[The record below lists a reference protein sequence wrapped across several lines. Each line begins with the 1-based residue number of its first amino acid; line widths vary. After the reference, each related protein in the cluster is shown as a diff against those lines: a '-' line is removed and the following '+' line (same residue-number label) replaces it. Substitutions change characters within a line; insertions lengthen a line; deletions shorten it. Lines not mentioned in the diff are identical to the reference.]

1 MATSNT
7 HWIDTRSRLSAA
19 ICLGVVVGIAC
30 LVPTMTNL
38 SWLNIALAALL
49 GICAAIGVFFWRP
62 LVHSSGLIAVSASI
76 AALLVSMSIPLA
88 RDQYTDLSITATG
101 SKNPISKSSEVWV
114 SLLPRQAGG
123 NFDGAGWEKRG
134 DGFVSYQVQPAVLQY
149 RGNWSSGSVLR
160 LIRHPYSGIAEVS
173 IGGKTQKLD
182 LFSETETSINIPLPE
197 GRVTWKGYLQRAA
210 IAIGLGVFFVSL
222 GMGLAVASTSWGRV
236 FMLALLAGCGTLWL
250 VHDRSYAG
258 SMEVVAF
265 NMNSPPVRVEM
276 DAGHGFTPAL
286 MVPVKSGTSV
296 ETNFAVQN
304 PIDWR
309 LNVEGGSLRAL
320 RDLDTGAVNE
330 AFGVITDNDCPLSTR
345 GRCVYELEG
354 PGPLRVWLKANGEQK
369 VVTLPE
375 ETPESRRI
383 FLLVEREPGGIAVS
397 ASRAF
402 VQLSPWEHFSQWVVA
417 LRLVDQDG
425 IAAGKLVRLVSD
437 LGGGYK
443 FSQAVGI
450 KGAYSVPTM
459 LRPDTSSFVGM
470 KIFAALISFSFVLLL
485 AFAGKI
491 AMALARSY
499 RKGLRLQVVGTIFGC
514 LGWLGLALLAGWPG
528 VIGWDGFSPY
538 IQAQTGE
545 VTLWYGIGYPMIIG
559 GFLLIGSGWLITIW
573 SLLGTACLLL
583 GAAALLLRHSSILAT
598 WLAPVLMCV
607 VLPFTAIMVGS
618 LTHLRDAMNGLM
630 LAMFAFCG
638 LYATLKW
645 NKWAIVQ
652 RIFIFAAML
661 LGGAVLTLMRYDNI
675 PTLLVVVA
683 GLAVVS
689 GGFRIG
695 SLSIVAI
702 AAVCWFG
709 VGTQMERYIV
719 PNGHDERNLYQVTA
733 FVNPLVGMLVHGK
746 DRIPDDLYVEISGS
760 LNKVMDVEYAVQNWT
775 TYDIGYWHQTHNK
788 RDIPSDGT
796 IKQLRSLYIRS
807 LCTAPVL
814 FIKLRLATFGAM
826 LGYEWFELG
835 SFKIT
840 SGNWPTFVDH
850 LLTEDPNW
858 RHRVELLGYSPKA
871 HFHANFTRAL
881 LDWGTKVTSTGL
893 QFIVC
898 IVIALRFRRHPLAA
912 VVAVGEV
919 VRAGIFF
926 LLAPA
931 AVFLYLYDLHLLGF
945 LLPMMALTEQAIRSK
960 NVTAK

>member
-7 HWIDTRSRLSAA
+7 HWLDTRSRLSAA

-402 VQLSPWEHFSQWVVA
+402 VQLSPWEHFFSRWITTFRVVG
-417 LRLVDQDG
+417 QNG
-425 IAAGKLVRLVSD
+425 KAARKLIRIQSD
-437 LGGGYK
+437 EVGGYR
-443 FSQAVGI
+443 FAQAVNNSADVYRVPPVVRADTGSFLAMKFFAGVI
-450 KGAYSVPTM
+450 GAS
-459 LRPDTSSFVGM
+459 
-470 KIFAALISFSFVLLL
+470 VLLL
-485 AFAGKI
+485 FSAAANI
-491 AMALARSY
+491 ARELAQSF
-499 RKGLRLQVVGTIFGC
+499 RKGKQFQVLALMFGC
-514 LGWLGLALLAGWPG
+514 LGWLALGLIVGWPA
-528 VIGWDGFSPY
+528 IINWDGFTVY
-538 IQAQTGE
+538 VYTQVGTFD
-545 VTLWYGIGYPMIIG
+545 LWYGIGYPIVMG
-559 GFLLIGSGWLITIW
+559 AFLLLGPGWLVSVW
-573 SLLGTACLLL
+573 SVLATMVLLLGTASLLV
-583 GAAALLLRHSSILAT
+583 RHASTSVS
-598 WLAPVLMCV
+598 WVAPVLLCF
-607 VLPFTAIMVGS
+607 VLPFTAIFLGMM
-618 LTHLRDAMNGLM
+618 THLRDTMNGLM
-630 LAMFAFCG
+630 LAMFAFCSIYTALHWKKWLRVQKIWVLFG
-638 LYATLKW
+638 LVFVGSVLSLLRIDNVPALITL
-645 NKWAIVQ
+645 A
-652 RIFIFAAML
+652 
-661 LGGAVLTLMRYDNI
+661 GGMVLCTNRLNI
-675 PTLLVVVA
+675 RPVTLLIVA
-683 GLAVVS
+683 GA
-689 GGFRIG
+689 
-695 SLSIVAI
+695 
-702 AAVCWFG
+702 CWISVNTLVENFISPDRSR
-709 VGTQMERYIV
+709 EK
-719 PNGHDERNLYQVTA
+719 LYYASTA
-733 FVNPLVGMLVHGK
+733 FINPLTGILTYGK
-746 DRIPDDLYVEISGS
+746 GQLPDVLYDDLYIT
-760 LNKVMDVEYAVQNWT
+760 LDKVMDADFAVKNWSP
-775 TYDIGYWHQTHNK
+775 YQIFYWHDTTSK
-788 RDIPSDGT
+788 RP
-796 IKQLRSLYIRS
+796 
-807 LCTAPVL
+807 PP
-814 FIKLRLATFGAM
+814 ATKPLSICANSM
-826 LGYEWFELG
+826 
-835 SFKIT
+835 
-840 SGNWPTFVDH
+840 FVC
-850 LLTEDPNW
+850 
-858 RHRVELLGYSPKA
+858 
-871 HFHANFTRAL
+871 F
-881 LDWGTKVTSTGL
+881 
-893 QFIVC
+893 
-898 IVIALRFRRHPLAA
+898 
-912 VVAVGEV
+912 
-919 VRAGIFF
+919 
-926 LLAPA
+926 
-931 AVFLYLYDLHLLGF
+931 
-945 LLPMMALTEQAIRSK
+945 
-960 NVTAK
+960 